1 MAIPL
6 PNLLFA
12 RMADVSPAG
21 TSIAQFLTALY
32 TSLSGATDYRG
43 TALPAAN
50 TWTWAT
56 AAGTVYTTS
65 APAGTPMT
73 KSPQIIFSMA
83 TPAPALTFATPDT
96 VSVADVLYAGINKN
110 GGAYV
115 SNLNPLPY
123 GSGQF
128 FGNWK
133 ASTIAALSAS
143 TVIRSFISQETT
155 FVQIILP
162 TTTQQSWV
170 NAGAIVEPYSNDT
183 TNAAETDNRLYGLQ
197 CGGTLN
203 LTTVLT
209 TAGTAMFSHSVSA
222 TAIHGGLFT
231 PNAGTLIVGGTRATL
246 ATAPTAAA
254 LQDPSGVY
262 VGDLIDFA
270 VGAAADGNRMG
281 TLRGIYR
288 AGLVQSGRYLRNGA
302 TDLYHF
308 VSMSNIG
315 AAQGIMLPAVP

>member
-6 PNLLFA
+6 PGLLFA

-21 TSIAQFLTALY
+21 TSIAQFITALH
-32 TSLSGATDYRG
+32 TSLSDAVDYRG

-56 AAGTVYTTS
+56 AAGTVYMKA
-65 APAGTPMT
+65 APAGTAMT
-73 KSPQIIFSMA
+73 KSPRAFFSMA
-83 TPAPALTFATPDT
+83 NPGPAVTVATPDAA
-96 VSVADVLYAGINKN
+96 SVADILYAGLNKN

-115 SNLNPLPY
+115 SNLDALPY
-123 GSGQF
+123 GSGQN
-128 FGNWK
+128 FGSWK
-133 ASTIAALSAS
+133 ASTAAVLSAS
-143 TVIRSFISQETT
+143 TVIRSFISQETV

-170 NAGAIVEPYSNDT
+170 NAGAIGEPYSNDT
-183 TNAAETDNRLYGLQ
+183 TNDAETDNRLYGLQ
-197 CGGTLN
+197 CGGALN
-203 LTTVLT
+203 ATGFLSAT
-209 TAGTAMFSHSVSA
+209 GMFQHSVTASA
-222 TAIHGGLFT
+222 VHSGLFT
-231 PNAGTLIVGGTRATL
+231 PNAGSIIVGGARATL
-246 ATAPTAAA
+246 VAAPTAAA
-254 LQDPSGVY
+254 LQTPSGVY

-270 VGAAADGNRMG
+270 QGGANADGNRMG

-288 AGLVQSGRYLRNGA
+288 AGFVQSGRYLRNGA